1 MNYPSV
7 RIADNTE
14 GYLQVQQD
22 KDANESRAPH
32 DGKDLLRFL
41 TCGSV
46 DDGKSTLI
54 GRLLHDA
61 KMIFD
66 DQLAALT
73 RDSRLQGRT
82 DGLLDLALLVDG
94 LQSEREQGITIDV
107 AYRFFSTDKRKFIIA
122 DTPGHEQ
129 YTRNMATGAS
139 TANLAVILIDA
150 RFGVQVQTRRHSF
163 ICDLLGIRHFV
174 IAINKMDLVDYSEA
188 RFREIVADY
197 RDFVSQLSVSDVRYL
212 PISALNGDN
221 VVDPSPHMRWF
232 DEAPLLTQLEQIE
245 ILSARSLHELRFPV
259 QYVNR
264 PNLNFRGYCGT
275 LAAGAVEVGTEI
287 RVEPSGKHS
296 SVARIVTSDG
306 DLNVAYAGQSVTLTL
321 RDEIDISRGDTLVA
335 ANSELEPCS
344 AFIADVVWMHET
356 PLAVGHEYEFKA
368 GTRIV
373 PGRVVHILYQ
383 VDVNTLEHHA
393 SETLPLNAIAR
404 CQIEVAQP
412 LVLDRYQHSPETGN
426 FIFIDRLS
434 NLTVGAGMVVDML
447 NKGHVVWHDMAVT
460 KSRRADRNRQK
471 PSIIWFTGLSGAG
484 KSTVADAL
492 ERQLFGMGYNTYLL
506 DGDNVRHGLC
516 RDLGF
521 SNEDRQENIRRIG
534 EVAKLMVDSGMLTLV
549 SFISPF
555 REDRLNVRR
564 MVEAGEFIEVFVNT
578 PLSVCERRDPKGLYR
593 KARRGEIQQF
603 TGISS
608 PYEVPESPEIE
619 IDTSVCDL
627 EETIRRLI
635 AGLRRHRI
643 I

>member
-1 MNYPSV
+1 MIPHSARFTPNL
-7 RIADNTE
+7 E
-14 GYLQVQQD
+14 GHL
-22 KDANESRAPH
+22 AAHPESETH
-32 DGKDLLRFL
+32 EGKDLLRFM

-54 GRLLHDA
+54 GRLLHDSR
-61 KMIFD
+61 MIFD

-73 RDSRLQGRT
+73 RDSKSRGHLG
-82 DGLLDLALLVDG
+82 GELDLALLVDG
-94 LQSEREQGITIDV
+94 LQAEREQGITIDV

-139 TANLAVILIDA
+139 TADLAVILIDA

-174 IAINKMDLVDYSEA
+174 IAINKMDLVGYSQA
-188 RFREIVADY
+188 RFQEIVADY
-197 RDFVSQLSVSDVRYL
+197 RGFVSQLGVSDVRYL
-212 PISALNGDN
+212 PISALDGDN
-221 VVDPSPHMRWF
+221 VVNSSPHMSWF
-232 DEAPLLTQLEQIE
+232 DEPPLLAQLEQIE
-245 ILSARSLHELRFPV
+245 VLSARSLHELRFPV

-264 PNLNFRGYCGT
+264 PNPNFRGYCGT
-275 LAAGAVEVGTEI
+275 LAAGAVEVGADI
-287 RVEPSGKHS
+287 RVEPSGKRS
-296 SVARIVTSDG
+296 SVARIVTNDG
-306 DLNVAYAGQSVTLTL
+306 DLDVAYAGQSVTLTL
-321 RDEIDISRGDTLVA
+321 QDEIDVSRGDVLVA
-335 ANSELEPCS
+335 ANSDIEPCT
-344 AFIADVVWMHET
+344 AFVADVVWMHET

-368 GTRIV
+368 GARVV
-373 PGRVVHILYQ
+373 PGRVVRFLYQ
-383 VDVNTLEHHA
+383 VDVNTLEHHPT
-393 SETLPLNAIAR
+393 ETLPLNAIAR
-404 CQIEVAQP
+404 CQIEVAEP

-426 FIFIDRLS
+426 FIFIDKLS
-434 NLTVGAGMVVDML
+434 NLTVGAGMVADVL
-447 NKGHVVWHDMAVT
+447 NSGHVVWHDMAVT
-460 KSRRADRNRQK
+460 KHRRAERNRQK

-492 ERQLFGMGYNTYLL
+492 ERQLFGMGHNTYLL

-521 SNEDRQENIRRIG
+521 SNADRQENIRRIG

-555 REDRLNVRR
+555 REDRLEVRR

-608 PYEVPESPEIE
+608 PYEAPESPEIE
-619 IDTSVCDL
+619 IDTSACDL
-627 EETIRRLI
+627 EETVRRLI
-635 AGLRRHRI
+635 VALRRHRI